1 MKKGKKLV
9 RSMLALLLLL
19 ALGCPWPAAR
29 AAETITAK
37 ELIPPNYDDVMD
49 FSEGMAA
56 VCIGEDWGFI
66 DTTGQEVVPPRYLD
80 VKSFCD
86 GLAIVLTGSYPDEKW
101 GAVDKTGAEVVP
113 LKYNEMR
120 DFSEGMAAVEL
131 DGKWG
136 FVDKTGEEV
145 IPPQYNA
152 VKSFSGGLAAVCTGN
167 YPNEKWGFIDT
178 AGQEVTP
185 QKYEQVR
192 ESSEGLTA
200 VCMGK
205 HPDEKWGFVDTAGR
219 EVVPLQYDYV
229 KNFSE
234 GLAVV
239 KLNGKWGF
247 VDQTGAEVIPLQYD
261 GGVGSFS
268 NGLARITQDGKW
280 GFIDRTGAIMV
291 QPKYDMVMDF
301 SEGMAAVCVGE
312 GRDKKWGF
320 INTVGEEVVEP
331 RYTAVESFSEG
342 MAVVHTHSLLFID
355 GPACSGFIDK
365 TGAEVIPVKG
375 NYCVESFSHGLALVR
390 NGTFFGEYGFLDK
403 TGEEVV
409 PLIYQE
415 ARSVSGGFAAV
426 GVGESR
432 GYADKWGFLMVETST
447 EPDPTPTIT
456 PAPAPPS
463 APTPAP
469 GFFIDVKLGSYY
481 YDAVQWA
488 VENNI
493 TSGVDSVHF
502 GPSQSC
508 TRAQAVTFLW
518 RAAGEPDPQGAAAG
532 FTDVK
537 AGAYYEKAVQWAVE
551 EGITAGTGAG
561 KFSPEVP
568 CTRAQIVTFLWRKE
582 GSPEAAGAAFGDVP
596 PGAYYETAVKWAV
609 EKKITAGTSATAF
622 SPESKCVRAQ
632 IVSFLY
638 RSEG

>member
-19 ALGCPWPAAR
+19 ALGCPRPAAR

-518 RAAGEPDPQGAAAG
+518 RAAGEPEPQGAAAG

-561 KFSPEVP
+561 KFGPEVP
-568 CTRAQIVTFLWRKE
+568 CTRGQIVTFLWRKE
-582 GSPEAAGAAFGDVP
+582 GSPEAVGAAFGDVP

-622 SPESKCVRAQ
+622 SPESKCTRAQ